1 MPLQRLS
8 VINRNKLN
16 LSKVIKDCDIVFFA
30 LKSQVNARL
39 AEAIGRMLV
48 IDLKFQAAAR
58 KETDLPY
65 FIFIDEFQ
73 NLACSHFVD
82 VISKV
87 RSANFCLILSNQSR
101 GNLSSVSQAFENA
114 IFTNTATKVIF
125 MQEDPFDARFW
136 SDKTGQT
143 TYQDKSV
150 FQVDTISSDKAER
163 DRLILSPFEYDQK
176 QVT

>member
-1 MPLQRLS
+1 MAALELIYQGPASFYSNVQAMAFIELLKEIRRDKKVINFSS
-8 VINRNKLN
+8 VKDSLENPHFLRRIAVSPQEIKGLLAAISWIGELKMINRNKLN
-16 LSKVIKDCDIVFFA
+16 LSKVIKDGDIVFFA

-101 GNLSSVSQAFENA
+101 RTQ
-114 IFTNTATKVIF
+114 
-125 MQEDPFDARFW
+125 
-136 SDKTGQT
+136 
-143 TYQDKSV
+143 
-150 FQVDTISSDKAER
+150 
-163 DRLILSPFEYDQK
+163 
-176 QVT
+176 